1 GGEGG
6 AGAAEEGG
14 EDGEEDDDFAWGAP
28 KHIFV
33 LSSAGKPVF
42 SLSGD
47 EQHLAT
53 LTGLIQGLLSLCE
66 DCDGDEMESI
76 SAGSRKFVFLKRG
89 DLVLVAVSS
98 PSASGAKLVDDGGGG
113 GREGG
118 GEEGEGEETEAPE
131 CESFLRLQLEY
142 MYASILFLLTSK
154 VQEILR
160 RSPGYDLRG
169 LLGGADTSLRGA
181 IDLSEPCRGRG
192 RMLAGGVETVWMDPS
207 IRTKVSRDLQTAQA
221 AAAPSALY
229 ALWLCGEKLVSLA
242 QPKEPSHRL
251 DSRDLLLLVNFVA
264 TQPALRNAESW
275 TPVCFPR
282 FQEKGH
288 LYAYIA
294 FLEEPTAPTL
304 PATTS
309 ATTTTNGKPA
319 SGRGGGG
326 AEDSAGEEGG
336 GGASTR
342 TKSGRGEDYR
352 LAGESCVILVSVEA
366 SSEQFQAFRRARI
379 ALETRFRSAL
389 GTNWDRY
396 LGMGGET
403 EREGILTK
411 FCTQMQALHF
421 YYCLRGRRGGAP
433 CVTQCL
439 SSPFVGPLADDA
451 DAQRVVWGCY
461 TRAALRLRR
470 GSCQEGRVFCGTGR
484 GEWCLDEQ
492 RSSDAAGGGGAGGGG
507 GRGGEGVRGEGG
519 GGDQATALFE
529 SDPVHSLTYEIGPK
543 VTVMSLF
550 GRRSDGS
557 GGGRWTSSSS
567 SGRGDRDELHACFPS
582 SVPPEV
588 AYKAA
593 VRLVAIVRR
602 DRDWLFLT
610 GTGAPK

>member
-1 GGEGG
+1 MVISRSFLGVCILFLEIHQ
-6 AGAAEEGG
+6 
-14 EDGEEDDDFAWGAP
+14 DGDGTVPSYMPREFAFWDGTGP
-28 KHIFV
+28 
-33 LSSAGKPVF
+33 
-42 SLSGD
+42 SLSG
-47 EQHLAT
+47 
-53 LTGLIQGLLSLCE
+53 IP
-66 DCDGDEMESI
+66 
-76 SAGSRKFVFLKRG
+76 R
-89 DLVLVAVSS
+89 AVSS
-98 PSASGAKLVDDGGGG
+98 LYHGVAPL
-113 GREGG
+113 
-118 GEEGEGEETEAPE
+118 ETERDSITPVICRRSCAHTRPLPCVFDKALGRRTCPE
-131 CESFLRLQLEY
+131 CLSLGVRACLPPAALWTLEQIR
-142 MYASILFLLTSK
+142 AVFLLCVPRICFNLPLS
-154 VQEILR
+154 LF
-160 RSPGYDLRG
+160 SP
-169 LLGGADTSLRGA
+169 S
-181 IDLSEPCRGRG
+181 
-192 RMLAGGVETVWMDPS
+192 V
-207 IRTKVSRDLQTAQA
+207 
-221 AAAPSALY
+221 
-229 ALWLCGEKLVSLA
+229 
-242 QPKEPSHRL
+242 
-251 DSRDLLLLVNFVA
+251 
-264 TQPALRNAESW
+264 
-275 TPVCFPR
+275 
-282 FQEKGH
+282 KGH

-507 GRGGEGVRGEGG
+507 GGGGEGVRGEGG